1 MTVADA
7 MRFSRVMSEGWSNVG
22 VYALITVGILVCIQ
36 TGIRSSWSER
46 DMMLRNIGLHEKI
59 VSALKVVGDDYP

>member
-1 MTVADA
+1 MTVAEA
-7 MRFSRVMSEGWSNVG
+7 MRFSGVLSEGWSNVG
-22 VYALITVGILVCIQ
+22 VYALVPVETMVRMQ
-36 TGIRSSWSER
+36 TGIRAKKSDR